1 METKW
6 TGKGFG
12 VTIGF
17 SLIYFMITML
27 AMMSGSFTPITWM
40 FMTAL
45 IGLLAGVPY
54 LYITVRQQVFGV
66 AIIMN
71 LVVGLIYF
79 VAGELSNLVIVT
91 LAASA
96 VLAEIIRKA
105 SGYNSPK
112 GNLFSYILFVFG
124 MSGSPIYI
132 WAFRDYTISK
142 AAEEMSAE
150 YAASMDSMATPFM
163 LVLMIVAT
171 IILAFV
177 GGIIG
182 RTVLKN
188 KISNFGKDC

>member
-17 SLIYFMITML
+17 SLIYFVITML

-45 IGLLAGVPY
+45 IGLLAGIPY
-54 LYITVRQQVFGV
+54 LYITARQQVFGV

-96 VLAEIIRKA
+96 VLAETIRKA

-132 WAFRDYTISK
+132 LAFRDYTISK

-150 YAASMDSMATPFM
+150 YAASMDSMATP
-163 LVLMIVAT
+163 
-171 IILAFV
+171 
-177 GGIIG
+177 
-182 RTVLKN
+182 
-188 KISNFGKDC
+188 